1 MIKKTITDPISE
13 LLLLTPFVLDH
24 RLKQRRKERENEVE
38 KIDGKRGRRRGVETV
53 CQTCLCSLYECSNF
67 ITAISGQCLE
77 VTHTLTHTHL
87 FWEGGWVDA
96 VEVFEAVLQHAQPH
110 GALHHIHTLQLEVV
124 HWVKG
129 HHPAWVGLHQSQEFL
144 GCRGDGLTR
153 RIKPVRNG
161 AREKGWKEGE
171 KD

>member
-77 VTHTLTHTHL
+77 VTHTLTHTHTCSEKVGEWMQLKSLRLSCSTRSLMVPSTTSTL
-87 FWEGGWVDA
+87 FSWKSFTGSRVITPPGLASTNRRSSWVA
-96 VEVFEAVLQHAQPH
+96 VEMA
-110 GALHHIHTLQLEVV
+110 
-124 HWVKG
+124 
-129 HHPAWVGLHQSQEFL
+129 
-144 GCRGDGLTR
+144 
-153 RIKPVRNG
+153 
-161 AREKGWKEGE
+161 
-171 KD
+171 